1 MKKTLITLLIL
12 TCSLPLFAQKRI
24 ELKELAPKP
33 VEIIPV
39 KVELIDNQEVLTVSS
54 YNHSIQIPLT
64 AESKAEID
72 ALLEAPVGASKR
84 VKDISGAE
92 VSIMK
97 VAANMKPALY
107 FRVQN
112 KSSFSLGMEAIKEEL
127 QKWQMK

>member
-1 MKKTLITLLIL
+1 MKKILIILFILI
-12 TCSLPLFAQKRI
+12 CSMPLMAQKRI
-24 ELKELAPKP
+24 ELKELQPKAAE
-33 VEIIPV
+33 VIPV
-39 KVELIDNQEVLTVSS
+39 KVEMIDNQEVLTVSS

-107 FRVQN
+107 FRV
-112 KSSFSLGMEAIKEEL
+112 
-127 QKWQMK
+127 

>member
-1 MKKTLITLLIL
+1 MKKTLISLLIL

>member
-12 TCSLPLFAQKRI
+12 TCSLPLLAQKRI
-24 ELKELAPKP
+24 ELKELQPKA
-33 VEIIPV
+33 VEVIPV
-39 KVELIDNQEVLTVSS
+39 KVEMIDNQEVLTVSN
-54 YNHSIQIPLT
+54 YNHAIRIPLT
-64 AESKAEID
+64 TESKSEID
-72 ALLEAPVGASKR
+72 ALLEAPVGTSIR
-84 VKDISGAE
+84 VKDIKGAE

-97 VAANMKPALY
+97 VTANMKPALY

>member
-39 KVELIDNQEVLTVSS
+39 KVELINNQEVLTVSN
-54 YNHSIQIPLT
+54 YNHAIRIPLT
-64 AESKAEID
+64 TESKSEID
-72 ALLEAPVGASKR
+72 ALLEAPVGTSIR
-84 VKDISGAE
+84 VKDINGAE

-97 VAANMKPALY
+97 VTANMKPALY